1 MTKVID
7 IGNTPTKVIITHAR
21 KSLLYFIRNFVDA
34 NLIHSQE
41 ETLRKLSKRKEND
54 KA

>member
-1 MTKVID
+1 MTKVVN
-7 IGNTPTKVIITHAR
+7 IGNTPEKVIITHAR

-34 NLIHSQE
+34 NLLQHQE